1 MGAPADYTS
10 PQFWPQLKQLALSID
25 GLDYYQILNLDHSA
39 TAGQIKASYYSM
51 ARALHPDKF
60 YHLPDE
66 ELKTSIL
73 KIYKRITEAHT
84 ILKDEPKRL
93 KYRADVMGPER
104 AKKLRFTEESEAETK
119 KQAQDSVKVAKT
131 PKGEQLYKSALLDM
145 QNKKWDAAFKNIQS
159 ALLFEGGNQALK
171 DLLAEIDKKRKGG

>member
-1 MGAPADYTS
+1 MDYTE
-10 PQFWPQLKQLALSID
+10 PQFWPQLKQLAQSID
-25 GLDYYQILNLDHSA
+25 GLDYFQILNLDQQASMGQVK
-39 TAGQIKASYYSM
+39 TAYYSM

-66 ELKTSIL
+66 ELKSSVL
-73 KIYKRITEAHT
+73 KIYKRITEAHA
-84 ILKDEPKRL
+84 ILKDEQKRM
-93 KYRADVMGPER
+93 KYRADVTGTDR

-119 KQAQDSVKVAKT
+119 KQAQDAVKVAKT
-131 PKGEQLYKSALLDM
+131 PKGDQLYKAALLDIN
-145 QNKKWDAAFKNIQS
+145 NKKWDAAYKNVQS